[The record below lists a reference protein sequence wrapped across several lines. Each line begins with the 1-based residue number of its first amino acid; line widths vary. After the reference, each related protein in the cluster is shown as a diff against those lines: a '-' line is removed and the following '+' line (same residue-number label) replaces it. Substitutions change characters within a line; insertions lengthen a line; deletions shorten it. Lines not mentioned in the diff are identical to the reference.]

1 MAVYRD
7 DPYSNSNFVVVITGV
22 FDDGNSVRGSF
33 AEVSG
38 LDVTVTPIEYRNG
51 SEDTTVRKIPGVKKF
66 SNITLKRGVMGDLG
80 FWNWIKSVLDGQV
93 QRADGTITLL
103 DESRSPVMRWRFR
116 RGWPCRWTGPT
127 LTATK
132 NEVAIEALEI
142 CHEGLEVD

>member
-22 FDDGNSVRGSF
+22 FDDGQSVRGSF

-51 SEDTTVRKIPGVKKF
+51 SEDTTVRKMPGLRKF

-80 FWNWIKSVLDGQV
+80 FWTWMKSVLDGQV
-93 QRADGTITLL
+93 QRVDGTIALL

>member
-7 DPYSNSNFVVVITGV
+7 DPYSISNFVVVITGV
-22 FDDGNSVRGSF
+22 FDDGYSVRGSF
-33 AEVSG
+33 TEVSG

-51 SEDTTVRKIPGVKKF
+51 SEDTTVRKMPGLRKF

-80 FWNWIKSVLDGQV
+80 FWTWIKSVLDGKV

-103 DESRSPVMRWRFR
+103 DESRTPVMQWRFR
-116 RGWPCRWTGPT
+116 RGWPCHWTGPT
-127 LTATK
+127 LSATK
-132 NEVAIEALEI
+132 NEVAIETLEI